1 MIRETIPPKSPPNPE
16 NKIKATVISYCNIFC
31 SLTCALTN
39 GIHEVWN
46 LLGQSVASLTADP
59 GV

>member
-1 MIRETIPPKSPPNPE
+1 MKLGGSENDKGDYSSQVPPSPE

-39 GIHEVWN
+39 GIHE
-46 LLGQSVASLTADP
+46 AAP
-59 GV
+59 